1 MSTRTADSARRLKPD
16 AAQEASSDSSAHG
29 EHDGREPPRVSGVQ
43 APRPRVAASRGRF
56 AAALDLIVRVAR
68 RLRSDFA
75 SSRFQL
81 LLVQGLIS
89 LIPRLAFGWL
99 RAMLYRLVGVRIGR
113 STYIFGK
120 VEIEGVGDILKLVR
134 IGESTLLTTPLYLN
148 ASGGITIGDRVTI
161 GHHVMI
167 ITDTHRM
174 DDPFRRGGERISAP
188 VVIEDGVWVG
198 ARVTILPGVTVGA
211 GSVVAAGALVTH
223 DVPPHTL
230 VGGVPARP
238 IKPLDQ

>member
-16 AAQEASSDSSAHG
+16 AAQDASSESGAHG
-29 EHDGREPPRVSGVQ
+29 EQDGRDAARVSGVQ
-43 APRPRVAASRGRF
+43 APRPPLV
-56 AAALDLIVRVAR
+56 VRVAR

-81 LLVQGLIS
+81 LIVQGLIS

-99 RAMLYRLVGVRIGR
+99 RALLYRLVGVRIGR

-120 VEIEGVGDILKLVR
+120 VEIEGVGDILELVR

-230 VGGVPARP
+230 VGGVPARA
-238 IKPLDQ
+238 IKPLNY